1 MDLEIGRFFTVVLA
15 TIAVVQLV
23 LFYRKSKEPAV
34 IAPISWL
41 LLIIGFDIFKY
52 IVRDDPAY
60 YVMSVV
66 WTNIIFI
73 QGIMMIIAGGYIF
86 KDVKSWTFR
95 R

>member
-1 MDLEIGRFFTVVLA
+1 MDLEIGRFFTVILA
-15 TIAVVQLV
+15 TVAVVQLL

-52 IVRDDPAY
+52 IVRDNLDY
-60 YVMSVV
+60 YIVSVV
-66 WTNIIFI
+66 WTNVIFI
-73 QGIMMIIAGGYIF
+73 QGIVMIIAGGYIF
-86 KDVKSWTFR
+86 RDVKSWTFR